1 MQVPAP
7 CHFPGERIA
16 RSIPGIY
23 SVRVEIDQSYPDNL
37 STQRLGILSPAPAAL
52 GANFVF
58 TSLTRLL
65 QLIVPTKIGLD
76 DCDGNSVPTHKI
88 QAPAV
93 NVYSPLPLRSA
104 FRHCQPLRFTPSY
117 VSHPFV

>member
-16 RSIPGIY
+16 RTEPGIHFLGFKLANHILY
-23 SVRVEIDQSYPDNL
+23 LDNF
-37 STQRLGILSPAPAAL
+37 SAQRLGIMSPAPAAL

-58 TSLTRLL
+58 TSPTRVLH
-65 QLIVPTKIGLD
+65 LIIHTKMGLD
-76 DCDGNSVPTHKI
+76 DYNGNSVPTHKI

-93 NVYSPLPLRSA
+93 ILSVTSALSPSSLLASTIYP
-104 FRHCQPLRFTPSY
+104 
-117 VSHPFV
+117 